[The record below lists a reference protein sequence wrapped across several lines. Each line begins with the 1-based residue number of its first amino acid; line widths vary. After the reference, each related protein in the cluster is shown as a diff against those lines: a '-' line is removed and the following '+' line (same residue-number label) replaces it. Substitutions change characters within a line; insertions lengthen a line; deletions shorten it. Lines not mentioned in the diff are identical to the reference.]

1 MTLRRLAALQW
12 LGLLFGAGTWA
23 LGFIAGFGLTQAECG
38 AGGARWG
45 IANDLWQAIMTS
57 VTVVCVLVAEAAAVT
72 VLRRTQEVGYDAG
85 EPPLARIRFFAIAA
99 IVANAIFLMIALLAG
114 VAALANVVC
123 RQS

>member
-45 IANDLWQAIMTS
+45 IANDLWQAIVMS
-57 VTVVCVLVAEAAAVT
+57 VTVALRARRRGRRRDSAPADARGE
-72 VLRRTQEVGYDAG
+72 LRRRRAAPRAD
-85 EPPLARIRFFAIAA
+85 PLLRDR
-99 IVANAIFLMIALLAG
+99 G
-114 VAALANVVC
+114 DRREC
-123 RQS
+123 RSS